1 MNTVGAGSFAG
12 SECSGDA
19 GVQMES
25 PTSFRSRVSSD
36 LVDYGPAGLRV
47 NAVALGSINTERYPT
62 SSPSKGR
69 KPPPGVKEQMAQ
81 LHPLGRVGRTDEV
94 AAAVAYLLSD
104 QASFITGTVIP
115 VDGGRAARG
124 PDPEET

>member
-1 MNTVGAGSFAG
+1 
-12 SECSGDA
+12 
-19 GVQMES
+19 
-25 PTSFRSRVSSD
+25 
-36 LVDYGPAGLRV
+36 
-47 NAVALGSINTERYPT
+47 
-62 SSPSKGR
+62 
-69 KPPPGVKEQMAQ
+69 MAQ
-81 LHPLGRVGRTDEV
+81 LHPLGRADEV